1 MSIRPTKLIGRT
13 LSDFNE
19 LVKSGEQIHL
29 QTAGMASK
37 QKKKNK
43 TADSSSEDTN

>member
-29 QTAGMASK
+29 QTARLIPFYKPGDEMALTSIF
-37 QKKKNK
+37 
-43 TADSSSEDTN
+43 